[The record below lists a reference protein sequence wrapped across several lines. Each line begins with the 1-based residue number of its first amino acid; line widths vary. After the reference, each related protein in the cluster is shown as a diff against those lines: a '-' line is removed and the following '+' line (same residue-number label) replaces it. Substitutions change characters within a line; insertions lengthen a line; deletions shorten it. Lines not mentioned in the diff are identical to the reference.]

1 MALVFTF
8 PCGGCGRTYSVYYPK
23 TLLYELSGSA
33 PRAMGRQEV
42 EDDIRSGAVE
52 AARKRAEESGKI
64 FVDANE
70 QLEHIC
76 ACGKRLDFNLLHHPR
91 VPQSK
96 ELQQRRQTGLI
107 PFPTP
112 TKKP

>member
-1 MALVFTF
+1 MGSRMWWSQDIPLRMAKIIRVL
-8 PCGGCGRTYSVYYPK
+8 P
-23 TLLYELSGSA
+23 
-33 PRAMGRQEV
+33 
-42 EDDIRSGAVE
+42 EDVHQ

-64 FVDANE
+64 FVDASE
-70 QLEHIC
+70 QLERVC
-76 ACGKRLDFNLLHHPR
+76 ACGKKLDFNLLHHPR